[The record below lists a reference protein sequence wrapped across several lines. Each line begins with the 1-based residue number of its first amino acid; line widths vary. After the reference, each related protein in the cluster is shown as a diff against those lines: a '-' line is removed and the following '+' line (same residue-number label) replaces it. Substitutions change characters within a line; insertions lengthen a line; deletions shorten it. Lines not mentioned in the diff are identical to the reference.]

1 MSTRSMIGVLENDGT
16 LNAVYCHWDG
26 DFSWNGRILQ
36 EHYNSE
42 EKAKALVALGSL
54 SVLKERLAPNK
65 GEKHSFDEPL
75 DNVTIAYHR
84 DRNEPGP
91 DIEHY
96 QALGDL
102 GYAFGKICNE
112 AYAYIF
118 VESEGLWYG
127 MKCPWGDEPA
137 EYQLLQDILDE
148 LENT

>member
-1 MSTRSMIGVLENDGT
+1 MEWSHSARALQLRGKGQSFGRAGQPFCLKRTIGAE
-16 LNAVYCHWDG
+16 
-26 DFSWNGRILQ
+26 Q
-36 EHYNSE
+36 
-42 EKAKALVALGSL
+42 
-54 SVLKERLAPNK
+54 

-75 DNVTIAYHR
+75 DDVTIAYHR